1 MRLLICAPDIFDGDA
16 VGNHCLE
23 LAEMAARAG
32 WNVRA
37 YAQRF
42 DAATPHVHPIESLF
56 TDATSNGLLFVSYS
70 IFDPYLERLLTLP
83 CRKVCY
89 FHGVTDPALLR
100 EFEPVTAGYC
110 EQALAQLPQLA
121 NFDTVVANSTYVARG
136 LADYIDESDI
146 VVIPPVF
153 TSLPTFGD
161 NESAHHARTG
171 FNMLVLGR
179 VVPHKRVEDAI
190 EVLARVV
197 AGGVDATMTI
207 VGSMPNYDYS
217 KLLLKRARALGV
229 LTRVD
234 FTGMV
239 DDADLLSSY
248 DRASLLLSMSRH
260 EGFCIPALEAMY
272 RGIPAVVRAGHAAAE
287 VVGDAGLVVGESETV
302 DRIAGRII
310 ALRADKSSWDAL
322 TNRAR
327 ARADE
332 LLELTASRHWE
343 RVLERAMRG
352 KEAS

>member
-1 MRLLICAPDIFDGDA
+1 
-16 VGNHCLE
+16 
-23 LAEMAARAG
+23 
-32 WNVRA
+32 
-37 YAQRF
+37 
-42 DAATPHVHPIESLF
+42 LF
-56 TDATSNGLLFVSYS
+56 ADVTSNDLLLVSYS
-70 IFDPYLERLLTLP
+70 IFDPNLERLLALP

-110 EQALAQLPQLA
+110 QQALAQLPLLA
-121 NFDTVVANSTYVARG
+121 KFDTVVANSAYVARG
-136 LADYIDESDI
+136 LADYVDKSDV

-161 NESAHHARTG
+161 HKAAHRARAG

-217 KLLLKRARALGV
+217 KLLLKRARALDI

-234 FTGMV
+234 FTGIV

-287 VVGDAGLVVGESETV
+287 VVGDAGLVIGESETV
-302 DRIAGRII
+302 DQVAGRII
-310 ALRADKSSWDAL
+310 ALRADTSRWTAL

-327 ARADE
+327 ARAFE

-343 RVLERAMRG
+343 HVLERALRG
-352 KEAS
+352 KEVS